1 MLQFLGTSS
10 KTSYQFET
18 KLPKKSNFNDLSPF
32 LAIIFAFLGGLILNL
47 MPCVF
52 PVISLKILNFLE
64 ISENPL
70 EVKKHGLVFSAGTL
84 ITFLAIGL
92 IILLI
97 RNSGEQIGWGF
108 QLQSPIFVTSL
119 IYLFI
124 FMSGLF
130 ISSTAFGSAFTRL
143 GNLMTASNGYSLSLI
158 HI

>member
-1 MLQFLGTSS
+1 
-10 KTSYQFET
+10 
-18 KLPKKSNFNDLSPF
+18 
-32 LAIIFAFLGGLILNL
+32 

-64 ISENPL
+64 ISDSPS

-119 IYLFI
+119 IYLFV

-130 ISSTAFGSAFTRL
+130 ISSAAFGSVFTV
-143 GNLMTASNGYSLSLI
+143 
-158 HI
+158 